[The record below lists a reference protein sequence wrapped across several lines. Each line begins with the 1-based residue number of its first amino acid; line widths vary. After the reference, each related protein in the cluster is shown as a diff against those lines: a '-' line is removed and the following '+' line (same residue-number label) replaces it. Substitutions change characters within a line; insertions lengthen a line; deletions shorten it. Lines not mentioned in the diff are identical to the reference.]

1 MTVQANITSQQPVVA
16 SIVDDRI
23 TAVVSGGIGPAGA
36 AGVSTVN
43 GLAGAVTIACVGAT
57 ISTAGQTITITAAQS
72 WADLTGKPAT
82 FPPSAHD
89 HVAANITDFVSAVV
103 AAAPPTTNASLLT
116 SGTLADAR
124 LSGNVVLTVDSRLSD
139 AREWSAATVTQA
151 EAEAGTDTTRRAFT
165 VVRVWQAIAAWWAA
179 SSAKT
184 KLDGIATGATANQT
198 DAHLLSRANHTGTQ
212 AVGTITGL
220 GGAAT
225 LSVGTAAGTVAAG
238 NDARFSDARTPT
250 SHTHGNISN
259 TGAIGTTFGRI
270 LTTEADGVIVASM
283 VGVGLVN
290 EDNSIRADIPYI
302 RTQLATVAATG
313 AYADLS
319 GAPAAY
325 SLPTATASVLGGI
338 KVGSGLSIDG
348 SGVVTAAGTYTLPA
362 ATVSTLGGVVVGAG
376 LAVTSGTVSVSYGT
390 TSTTAC
396 VGNDARL
403 SDARAPLSHSHG
415 NLTNAGAI
423 GSEADRI
430 VVTTTSGVMTV
441 ATIGAGLSLS
451 GGTLLSTGGVSDG
464 NKGDI
469 TVSGSGGTWTINAGA
484 VTLAKTTGIQKVITS
499 GSAAPTGGESG
510 DFYVQTAASGQVTP
524 ATLTASTND
533 YAPGAG
539 DIYRLSSSSAINLTG
554 WLAWTDGTLKMLV
567 NVGSFNITLKHQSTS
582 SAEGNR
588 FMTPTLGD
596 YVLSPGSSMVAC
608 RDATDSRVRVF

>member
-16 SIVDDRI
+16 SIVDDSI
-23 TAVVSGGIGPAGA
+23 TAVVTGGIGPAGA

-103 AAAPPTTNASLLT
+103 AAAPPTTNASLLA

-179 SSAKT
+179 SSAKA

-220 GGAAT
+220 GTLAT
-225 LSVGTAAGTVAAG
+225 QSGTFSGT
-238 NDARFSDARTPT
+238 T
-250 SHTHGNISN
+250 SGTN
-259 TGAIGTTFGRI
+259 TGDQTIT
-270 LTTEADGVIVASM
+270 LTGD
-283 VGVGLVN
+283 
-290 EDNSIRADIPYI
+290 
-302 RTQLATVAATG
+302 ATG
-313 AYADLS
+313 S
-319 GAPAAY
+319 GTGSFAVT
-325 SLPTATASVLGGI
+325 LAS
-338 KVGSGLSIDG
+338 
-348 SGVVTAAGTYTLPA
+348 SGVTAGTYTSVTVDAKGRVTAGGSHAVTKADVGLGSVDNTADASKPVSTAQAAADTAVQAHAVQRANHTGTQA
-362 ATVSTLGGVVVGAG
+362 ATTVSVAGGYVEFSPASLNVEEALLAISGALGNKADSSPATTENLGPIRVGTG
-376 LAVTSGTVSVSYGT
+376 LGIDSGTLSVSYGS

-441 ATIGAGLSLS
+441 ATIGANLSLS
-451 GGTLLSTGGVSDG
+451 GGTLSSTGGSL
-464 NKGDI
+464 NY
-469 TVSGSGGTWTINAGA
+469 
-484 VTLAKTTGIQKVITS
+484 TS
-499 GSAAPTGGESG
+499 GSAAPSNAAGSDG
-510 DFYVQTAASGQVTP
+510 DLYLRYP
-524 ATLTASTND
+524 
-533 YAPGAG
+533 
-539 DIYRLSSSSAINLTG
+539 
-554 WLAWTDGTLKMLV
+554 
-567 NVGSFNITLKHQSTS
+567 
-582 SAEGNR
+582 
-588 FMTPTLGD
+588 
-596 YVLSPGSSMVAC
+596 
-608 RDATDSRVRVF
+608 